1 MAVLVL
7 EAEDEV
13 VEVDALGWIKG
24 VRMDVAWDLY
34 ALGSVNGDGQL
45 LDDGHS
51 SVYPAA
57 NCGSGVTRKLKLDTA
72 F

>member
-7 EAEDEV
+7 EGADEV
-13 VEVDALGWIKG
+13 VDGDALGWSRG

-51 SVYPAA
+51 SVYPAG
-57 NCGSGVTRKLKLDTA
+57 NCGSGVTR
-72 F
+72 